1 MAPYLDQHGH
11 RLMLY
16 KIGNWKTSEVT
27 IDDIFRATL
36 LLLELAS
43 LEPRA
48 QVLGGVC
55 IFDLEGLSF
64 GHLWHMSPSVAQK
77 IIALMVSAVPHRT
90 TCVHILNQS
99 WAFDAAFQVFK
110 PFLTDRMKKRIFFHG
125 SDMSSLHKHIDPG
138 HLPIRFG
145 GNLEEFSYR
154 IWIQNLMADAKIV
167 KELRHQGYVASDED
181 IEKYIRESKNV

>member
-1 MAPYLDQHGH
+1 MI
-11 RLMLY
+11 Y
-16 KIGNWKTSEVT
+16 KIGNWNTSQVT

-48 QVLGGVC
+48 QVVGGVG

-64 GHLWHMSPSVAQK
+64 SHLWYMSPSVAQK

-90 TCVHILNQS
+90 TSIHILNQS

-110 PFLTDRMKKRIFFHG
+110 PFLTDRMKERIFFHG
-125 SDMSSLHKHIDPG
+125 SNMSSLHKHIDPG
-138 HLPIRFG
+138 HLPMRFG
-145 GNLEEFSYR
+145 GTLEEFSYR
-154 IWIQNLMADAKIV
+154 IWIQNLMSTEKIV
-167 KELRHQGYVASDED
+167 KELRHQGYVATDED
-181 IEKYIRESKNV
+181 IEKYLREGKNV